1 MFDPYYET
9 KVNPRWGRLP
19 IGTLFGVL
27 LIIIG
32 LFDLS
37 FTVAD
42 LTTGMAPIHNSAWQ
56 DNSIWPN
63 IGKGIWVGAIV
74 SKNSIYLINLM
85 NE

>member
-9 KVNPRWGRLP
+9 KVNLRWGRLP
-19 IGTLFGVL
+19 IGTLFGIL

-32 LFDLS
+32 LFDLA

-42 LTTGMAPIHNSAWQ
+42 LTVGMTPIHSSAWQ

-74 SKNSIYLINLM
+74 SKK
-85 NE
+85 